1 MYNSCDRIYDAY
13 YLADD
18 MLAGG
23 GVGTATKFEARSERS
38 DESSG
43 PLWLLVVIVNMDIEI
58 VIDVADISDF
68 GDLVVF
74 DLLVSLGI
82 LASTPLNLLVLPP
95 I

>member
-43 PLWLLVVIVNMDIEI
+43 PLWLL
-58 VIDVADISDF
+58 
-68 GDLVVF
+68 
-74 DLLVSLGI
+74 DLLVLLGI

>member
-43 PLWLLVVIVNMDIEI
+43 PLWLLE
-58 VIDVADISDF
+58 
-68 GDLVVF
+68 
-74 DLLVSLGI
+74 LLVSLGI